1 VTIAEAGADEL
12 ELVRSLFRE
21 YGDSLGV
28 DLSFQDFETELAELP
43 WEYASILL
51 GLVDGRPCGCVAV
64 RPLDVGACE
73 MKRLFVRPDARG
85 TGLGRALAEAAI
97 ERARALG
104 FVRMRLDT
112 LPSMEAARALYRS
125 LGFAEIDP
133 YRFNPIEGTSFMELR
148 LRPI

>member
-64 RPLDVGACE
+64 RPLEGGACE

-133 YRFNPIEGTSFMELR
+133 YRFNPIEGTTFMELR